1 MTNPETTTPAAKPAT
16 RTPRIERRRRRR
28 RAQILRAAMRAL
40 RDKGYHA
47 TTLDD
52 IAEHVGMRKTALY
65 HYFRD
70 KEAILYG
77 CHRETLASL
86 SRIMRKSRRLRGA
99 TERLSY
105 LIREHVMVMAGKLGG
120 SPLTLEVSV
129 FTGEHRAILINA
141 RDRYEHEVRNII
153 EQGMREGEF
162 RPGDAKTAAF
172 VILGGLN
179 WIANWF
185 RSEGEL
191 KPAELADRFVVQLLL
206 GLVDGTAHR
215 RMPPV
220 RVRSARDRPSLRPT
234 Q

>member
-1 MTNPETTTPAAKPAT
+1 
-16 RTPRIERRRRRR
+16 
-28 RAQILRAAMRAL
+28 MRAI
-40 RDKGYHA
+40 REQGYQA
-47 TTLDD
+47 ATLDD

-77 CHRETLASL
+77 CHRETLANL
-86 SRIMRKSRRLRGA
+86 ARIRRKGRKLRGA

-105 LIREHVMVMAGKLGG
+105 LIREHVLVMAGSLGG

-129 FTGEHRAILINA
+129 FTGEHRAVLIAA
-141 RDRYEHEVRNII
+141 RDQYEYEVRDII

-162 RPGDAKTAAF
+162 RAGDAKTAAF
-172 VILGGLN
+172 AILGALN

-185 RSEGEL
+185 RPDSELG
-191 KPAELADRFVVQLLL
+191 PAELADRFVVQLLL
-206 GLVDGTAHR
+206 GLVDGTALR

-220 RVRSARDRPSLRPT
+220 RVRSLRERPAARTAL
-234 Q
+234 

>member
-1 MTNPETTTPAAKPAT
+1 
-16 RTPRIERRRRRR
+16 
-28 RAQILRAAMRAL
+28 MRAL
-40 RDKGYHA
+40 REKGYQA

-77 CHRETLASL
+77 CHRETLANL
-86 SRIMRKSRRLRGA
+86 ARIMRKGRKLRGA

-105 LIREHVMVMAGKLGG
+105 LIREHVMVMAGSLGG

-129 FTGEHRAILINA
+129 FTGDHRAVLVAA
-141 RDRYEHEVRNII
+141 RDRYEREVRDII

-172 VILGGLN
+172 VILGALN

-185 RSEGEL
+185 RPDGEL
-191 KPAELADRFVVQLLL
+191 RPAELADRFVVQLLL

-220 RVRSARDRPSLRPT
+220 RVRAVRERPAAETSP
-234 Q
+234 

>member
-1 MTNPETTTPAAKPAT
+1 MAEEEEDSSPAARPAA

-40 RDKGYHA
+40 REKGYHA

-70 KEAILYG
+70 KESILYG
-77 CHRETLASL
+77 CHRETLANL
-86 SRIMRKSRRLRGA
+86 ARIMRRGRKLKGA

-105 LIREHVMVMAGKLGG
+105 LIREHVMVMAGSLGG

-129 FTGEHRAILINA
+129 FTGEHRAVLIAA
-141 RDRYEHEVRNII
+141 RDRYEREVREII

-162 RPGDAKTAAF
+162 RPGDAKTGAF
-172 VILGGLN
+172 VILGALN

-185 RSEGEL
+185 RPDGEL
-191 KPAELADRFVVQLLL
+191 RPAELADRFVVQLLL
-206 GLVDGTAHR
+206 GLLDGTAHR

-220 RVRSARDRPSLRPT
+220 RVRSARGASAGPAS
-234 Q
+234 

>member
-1 MTNPETTTPAAKPAT
+1 MERSSRPAA

-40 RDKGYHA
+40 REKGYQA

-77 CHRETLASL
+77 CHRDTLANL
-86 SRIMRKSRRLRGA
+86 ARIMRKGRKLRGA
-99 TERLSY
+99 TERLSF
-105 LIREHVMVMAGKLGG
+105 LIREHVRVMAGSLGG

-129 FTGEHRAILINA
+129 FTGEHRAELIAA
-141 RDRYEHEVRNII
+141 RDRYEHEVREII
-153 EQGMREGEF
+153 EQGMNEGVF
-162 RPGDAKTAAF
+162 RQGDAKTAAF
-172 VILGGLN
+172 VILGALN

-185 RSEGEL
+185 RTDGAL
-191 KPAELADRFVVQLLL
+191 TPAELADRFVVQLLL
-206 GLVDGTAHR
+206 GLLDGTASR

-220 RVRSARDRPSLRPT
+220 RVRNVRERVAARSA
-234 Q
+234 